1 MAEWILPRKEEQE
14 KMIALY
20 GGDDFPN
27 DMRRNDRIVR
37 DIVFEC
43 ADRALATAWSKAG
56 VPTHLYSFAF
66 NLGEGKLGKI
76 LGDAHAFE
84 LPFVWKNY
92 DKVMADLAW
101 HVGQKDYRDMSN
113 IMSCTWASFIRC
125 GAPRCDANPPNCD
138 AVLSDLVDWPEFSEA
153 ARNYFSFK
161 FPPTLEAIPSTSIFN
176 VSDEFPGDDRC
187 DFWDSSHLDW

>member
-1 MAEWILPRKEEQE
+1 MPVGPVIDESEAGLPAMPLTLVQEEKFHKVPLMLGSNKDGGAYFGPIFQLLWGGVIPNTQKMAEWILPRKEEQE
-14 KMIALY
+14 GMIALY
-20 GGDDFPN
+20 GGDDFPS

-66 NLGEGKLGKI
+66 DLGEGKLGKI

-92 DKVMADLAW
+92 DKVMLTLL
-101 HVGQKDYRDMSN
+101 VMS
-113 IMSCTWASFIRC
+113 
-125 GAPRCDANPPNCD
+125 PRRITETC
-138 AVLSDLVDWPEFSEA
+138 
-153 ARNYFSFK
+153 
-161 FPPTLEAIPSTSIFN
+161 PTS
-176 VSDEFPGDDRC
+176 
-187 DFWDSSHLDW
+187 